1 MDSCH
6 HCTKFNPVSQNSY
19 RTLRNAADTSEIVWL
34 LELVRPSGTHCSI
47 HVGKVRTFQEG
58 KIKKVIADSK
68 IRMKKKKWS
77 EDRFRLC

>member
-6 HCTKFNPVSQNSY
+6 HCTKFNPVSQNCY

-58 KIKKVIADSK
+58 KIKKSDC
-68 IRMKKKKWS
+68 RQQEQDEKK
-77 EDRFRLC
+77 EVV